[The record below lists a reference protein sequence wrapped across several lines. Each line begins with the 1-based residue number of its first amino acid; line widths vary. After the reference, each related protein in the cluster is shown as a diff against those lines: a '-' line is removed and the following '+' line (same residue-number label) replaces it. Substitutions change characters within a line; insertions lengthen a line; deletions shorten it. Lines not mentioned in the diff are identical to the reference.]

1 MHSVESKFIFAT
13 KRGRVKIDYKS
24 KKAKIKLQSP
34 KNANTRD
41 KNKRQKTTEKKQKI
55 LRYLKKYLTN
65 K

>member
-34 KNANTRD
+34 KNANTR
-41 KNKRQKTTEKKQKI
+41 RQKQNTKNNRKKAKNTKI
-55 LRYLKKYLTN
+55 FKEILN